1 MAARGPGGSSSDD
14 PAAEEAVFS
23 EINITPLTDIFLVL
37 LIIFMVTSSVMA
49 DAGARSGVAVNLP
62 KGSTK
67 DITPGA
73 ADITVAVTT
82 EGRLV
87 VDGKPI
93 DPEALRQL
101 FERAY
106 AKDPD
111 TQVIVQADESTHH
124 GRVVRDPQ
132 VVARRLAW
140 ASAISRCGWRAR
152 PSVGDPSIRPSRPR
166 DRRCRAPSSTGR
178 YR

>member
-1 MAARGPGGSSSDD
+1 MSGRVPDD
-14 PAAEEAVFS
+14 DLNGDGLFA

-62 KGSTK
+62 KGSTR

-73 ADITVAVTT
+73 TDITIAVTL

-93 DPEALRQL
+93 EPDALKIL
-101 FERAY
+101 FERAF
-106 AKDPD
+106 AKDPE

-124 GRVVRDPQ
+124 GRVVG
-132 VVARRLAW
+132 VMELAKTVGLRRLAI
-140 ASAISRCGWRAR
+140 ATRRAR
-152 PSVGDPSIRPSRPR
+152 
-166 DRRCRAPSSTGR
+166 
-178 YR
+178 

>member
-1 MAARGPGGSSSDD
+1 MAGRVQEEESDGLF
-14 PAAEEAVFS
+14 A

-67 DITPGA
+67 DISPGA
-73 ADITVAVTT
+73 SDITIAVTS

-93 DPEALRQL
+93 EPDALKTL
-101 FERAY
+101 FERAF
-106 AKDPD
+106 AKDPE

-124 GRVVRDPQ
+124 GRVVG
-132 VVARRLAW
+132 VMELAKTVGLRRLAI
-140 ASAISRCGWRAR
+140 ATRRAR
-152 PSVGDPSIRPSRPR
+152 
-166 DRRCRAPSSTGR
+166 
-178 YR
+178 